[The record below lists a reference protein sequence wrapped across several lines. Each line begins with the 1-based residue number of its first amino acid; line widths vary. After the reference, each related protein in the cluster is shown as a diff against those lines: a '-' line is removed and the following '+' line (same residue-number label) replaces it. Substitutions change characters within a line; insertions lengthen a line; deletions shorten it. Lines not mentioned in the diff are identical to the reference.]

1 MKHVAIR
8 HGRVLDIETG
18 RADFADVLIE
28 GGTIKTI
35 GAPAMAAPQDAEV
48 IDAADRL
55 LMPGLVNGH
64 THAHGGLGKG
74 LVGDRVPLEVFL
86 SASMAMNGR
95 RSAEDKYLSAALSA
109 VEMVR
114 RGWTGAYD
122 LVVEFPLPSVEGI
135 ESGAQAYHDVGMRA
149 VVAPMMADRSLYQ
162 ALPGLM
168 ESLPEKLG
176 GDVRRMVALP
186 YHESTKICR

>member
-1 MKHVAIR
+1 MKHIVIR

-35 GAPAMAAPQDAEV
+35 GAADMAAPQDAEV

-86 SASMAMNGR
+86 STSMAMNGR
-95 RSAEDKYLSAALSA
+95 RSAADKEFSAAVFS
-109 VEMVR
+109 
-114 RGWTGAYD
+114 
-122 LVVEFPLPSVEGI
+122 
-135 ESGAQAYHDVGMRA
+135 
-149 VVAPMMADRSLYQ
+149 
-162 ALPGLM
+162 
-168 ESLPEKLG
+168 
-176 GDVRRMVALP
+176 
-186 YHESTKICR
+186 

>member
-1 MKHVAIR
+1 MKHIAIR

-74 LVGDRVPLEVFL
+74 LVGDRAHLEVFL
-86 SASMAMNGR
+86 RPTVAMNGGP
-95 RSAEDKYLSAALSA
+95 SAEENDS
-109 VEMVR
+109 
-114 RGWTGAYD
+114 
-122 LVVEFPLPSVEGI
+122 
-135 ESGAQAYHDVGMRA
+135 
-149 VVAPMMADRSLYQ
+149 
-162 ALPGLM
+162 
-168 ESLPEKLG
+168 
-176 GDVRRMVALP
+176 
-186 YHESTKICR
+186 